1 MRVYFE
7 KGSIEVTVSQN
18 SNGTYVY
25 SIGNTVIGLY
35 NPKVMKDE
43 KIVIRSK
50 TLKDEIAS
58 QIKDTIDGMD
68 KNEIEKESQETKK
81 IYTYMK
87 EIGERGDNIRIVK
100 INLNEQEK
108 NKDNKEFKSRSS
120 NRTRWLK
127 SKRHCSMGRRS
138 NYEKGV

>member
-7 KGSIEVTVSQN
+7 KGSVEVTVSQN

-68 KNEIEKESQETKK
+68 RMRLKKKAKKQRKFIHIWKKLVKEETTQE
-81 IYTYMK
+81 
-87 EIGERGDNIRIVK
+87 
-100 INLNEQEK
+100 L
-108 NKDNKEFKSRSS
+108 
-120 NRTRWLK
+120 
-127 SKRHCSMGRRS
+127 
-138 NYEKGV
+138 